1 MSIEMLLVH
10 LFGLEEM
17 TKDTVLYQVFV
28 VYDDESAEDFL
39 YRNDDIPAHILSSKI
54 SQFCI
59 DNLSSEYNDSE
70 NPVIRQY
77 AQTDDFYRVTIWV

>member
-10 LFGLEEM
+10 LFGLEKM

-28 VYDDESAEDFL
+28 VYDDESTEEFL
-39 YRNDDIPAHILSSKI
+39 YRNDAIPVYILNSKI
-54 SQFCI
+54 AQFCI

-77 AQTDDFYRVTIWV
+77 AQTGDFYRVTIWV